1 MILLFILLLL
11 ISFAAGWFDL
21 PAVYV
26 GIIYIIFICLFLYRA
41 MYPFL
46 FEKRVDKILQALNRA
61 RNPQHQF
68 LYYLFQDDLKK
79 AEEQLQK
86 IRSSQAVV
94 VLQFLLL
101 SQQERFMEAREL
113 LPTLRKGK
121 QKAYY
126 SAAIALEFDDYKL
139 YEQNKQQ
146 IQDNL
151 LLFFLEVEELAKKG
165 QVHAAIKKLD
175 EIIPSLRGLR
185 LLSAVQEKKALKKKL
200 YLQ

>member
-11 ISFAAGWFDL
+11 ISFAAGWFNV

-26 GIIYIIFICLFLYRA
+26 GITYIIFIFLFLYRA

-46 FEKRVDKILQALNRA
+46 FEKRVDKILQTLNNA

-68 LYYLFQDDLKK
+68 LYYLFQDDLNK

-86 IRSSQAVV
+86 IRSPQAAVG
-94 VLQFLLL
+94 LRFLLL
-101 SQQERFMEAREL
+101 SKQERFTEAQEL
-113 LPTLRKGK
+113 LPSLNNRK

-126 SAAIALEFDDYKL
+126 SAAIALEFDDYKV

-146 IQDNL
+146 IHDDL
-151 LLFFLEVEELAKKG
+151 LLFFLEVEMLAKKG

-175 EIIPSLRGLR
+175 EKIPSLKGLK
-185 LLSAVQEKKALKKKL
+185 LLSAVQEKKELEKKL
-200 YLQ
+200 